1 MRRTALALAT
11 AGLLAL
17 AACASVAEPAP
28 AGPAEAGAS
37 PAGAPQV
44 PGLAVYQSRYD
55 VAQTSARM
63 QDGLRA
69 AGMVTA
75 VVDHAANA
83 AGVGQELRPTT
94 LVIGGAPPAGTPLML
109 ERQRAAV
116 DLPQKYLTWRAED
129 GTVYLAH
136 NSAEYVAARAGIPAD
151 SPVLGALRSGSARIS
166 AAATGS
172 AQPLS
177 TGADVSALT
186 ADGYLV
192 ERTSNASVQESIAR
206 YRQAFAD
213 RGLMPVATVDHAM
226 GAASITMQLR
236 PTQVTSV
243 GNPAVGTPLLQAS
256 QTIGIDLPL
265 RYLAWEDDAGT
276 VRVAYPDIRA
286 LAQRHAV
293 TGADEALNMIE
304 KATASF
310 TATAAGA
317 PG

>member
-17 AACASVAEPAP
+17 AACASAAEPAP
-28 AGPAEAGAS
+28 PGPAPATAS
-37 PAGAPQV
+37 PAAPQV

-55 VAQTSARM
+55 AVQTGARV
-63 QDGLRA
+63 QDGVRA

-109 ERQRAAV
+109 ERQRAAG
-116 DLPQKYLTWRAED
+116 DLPQKYLTWQAED

-136 NSAEYVAARAGIPAD
+136 NSAEYVAARAGIPAGSSALD
-151 SPVLGALRSGSARIS
+151 ALRSGSARIS

-177 TGADVSALT
+177 TGAEVSAVT

-192 ERTSNASVQESIAR
+192 ERTSNASVEESIVR

-226 GAASITMQLR
+226 GAAS
-236 PTQVTSV
+236 
-243 GNPAVGTPLLQAS
+243 
-256 QTIGIDLPL
+256 
-265 RYLAWEDDAGT
+265 
-276 VRVAYPDIRA
+276 VAYPAIRA

-293 TGADEALNMIE
+293 TGAGEALTMIE

-310 TATAAGA
+310 TASAAGA

>member
-17 AACASVAEPAP
+17 AGCASTADPAP
-28 AGPAEAGAS
+28 PGSVPANAS
-37 PAGAPQV
+37 PAPQV

-55 VAQTSARM
+55 VAQTSVRV

-83 AGVGQELRPTT
+83 AGVGQQLRPTT

-109 ERQRAAV
+109 ERQRAAA
-116 DLPQKYLTWRAED
+116 DLPQKYLTWQAED

-136 NSAEYVAARAGIPAD
+136 NSAEYVAARAGIPASFRALD
-151 SPVLGALRSGSARIS
+151 ALRSGSARIS

-172 AQPLS
+172 AQPLA
-177 TGADVSALT
+177 TGTDISAVT

-192 ERTSNASVQESIAR
+192 ERTSNASVEESIAR

-226 GAASITMQLR
+226 GAASIRAQLP
-236 PTQVTSV
+236 PTQITFV

-256 QTIGIDLPL
+256 QTIGIDLPV
-265 RYLAWEDDAGT
+265 RYLAWEDAGT

-286 LAQRHAV
+286 LAQRHGV
-293 TGADEALNMIE
+293 TGASEALTTIE